1 MVAYSLLSRPPI
13 KWATVGEKTLA
24 QEERKRE
31 RETRRQKV
39 HRSYEYR
46 DLDSYKEMNSSGML
60 KLESLERALRYLF
73 ENSDLKL
80 GAMQERLVNEIIV
93 AFLKKIF
100 GDELVGNMKYLCKKF
115 MITEMSDTLAVLVP
129 IMHLFDLITIIIT
142 QKSLL
147 LSFNFTF
154 FLSFFDLSIFSF
166 LCLFLFLLSIFS
178 VTQVICAIITSIAI
192 LMV

>member
-1 MVAYSLLSRPPI
+1 MVAHSLFSRPPI
-13 KWATVGEKTLA
+13 KWATVGEKVLA

-31 RETRRQKV
+31 RETRQQKV
-39 HRSYEYR
+39 HRSYAYK

-100 GDELVGNMKYLCKKF
+100 GDELVANMKYLCKKF

-129 IMHLFDLITIIIT
+129 IMSLFDLLTKHIHSYT
-142 QKSLL
+142 
-147 LSFNFTF
+147 
-154 FLSFFDLSIFSF
+154 
-166 LCLFLFLLSIFS
+166 
-178 VTQVICAIITSIAI
+178 
-192 LMV
+192 